1 MQLIQQLSVKK
12 AAMASL
18 NTVQVI
24 SEIIKRIKKS
34 FGSERDEIL
43 NSVKYHFQ
51 MEQDE
56 KWVVTK
62 LRMILFR
69 MKGGIETF
77 QLNESKNQKKRKAKS
92 KRQSRSLPKRKR
104 QSTRT
109 EKTSSSTPKSLKTQI
124 KAKRLTLEEKQL
136 NKLRQ
141 QTFPEKKK
149 TNFPSSKLAYL
160 KAYGL
165 EPTVIYL

>member
-1 MQLIQQLSVKK
+1 
-12 AAMASL
+12 MASL
-18 NTVQVI
+18 KTVQVI

-34 FGSERDEIL
+34 SGSERDEIL
-43 NSVKYHFQ
+43 KSVKEHFQ

-69 MKGGIETF
+69 MNGCIETF
-77 QLNESKNQKKRKAKS
+77 QLNESKNQKKRKNKS
-92 KRQSRSLPKRKR
+92 KRQSRSLNSSPKSKR
-104 QSTRT
+104 QYTRT
-109 EKTSSSTPKSLKTQI
+109 EKTRSSSSPKPSKTQS

-141 QTFPEKKK
+141 QTFPEMQKK
-149 TNFPSSKLAYL
+149 TNFPTSKLAYL

-165 EPTVIYL
+165 EPTLICL